1 MRITGFE
8 VTDVRFPTSA
18 GRHGSDAMNPDPDYS
33 AAWVVLE
40 TDDPDVPTGTGLTFT
55 IGRGTEVVCAAVRA
69 VAPTVMGLDVD
80 TASGAMGELARRLV
94 RDPQLRWIGPEKGA
108 VHLATAA
115 VLNAVWDLVARR
127 AGMPLWRLLCAMT
140 PEQIVEL
147 VDFRYLTDALTPAAA
162 VDLLAGRRAGIADRI
177 AEITETGLAAYTTS
191 AGWLGYDD
199 ATVAQRCRQAVADGY
214 DALKCKVGLDVDAD
228 RARLELIRSVI
239 GPDRTLM
246 VDANQVWDVPAAI
259 DHIRALAPVGLGWVE
274 EPTSPD
280 DVLGHA
286 AIAAAIAPIPV
297 ATGEMAQNRIIFKQL
312 LAAGA
317 IGVAQPDACRLAS
330 VNEFIAVLLLCAQ
343 RGVPV
348 CPHAGGVGLNEYV
361 VQLAAF
367 DQIAVAATSA
377 GRVVEHVDDCVEHIV
392 NPAAVEAGRYRLP
405 AQPGY
410 GPVLRA
416 ESVATHRYPDGPAW
430 AGNP

>member
-1 MRITGFE
+1 MNACPSPLR
-8 VTDVRFPTSA
+8 RSTSA
-18 GRHGSDAMNPDPDYS
+18 LAL
-33 AAWVVLE
+33 A
-40 TDDPDVPTGTGLTFT
+40 GL
-55 IGRGTEVVCAAVRA
+55 
-69 VAPTVMGLDVD
+69 
-80 TASGAMGELARRLV
+80 S
-94 RDPQLRWIGPEKGA
+94 
-108 VHLATAA
+108 
-115 VLNAVWDLVARR
+115 LVA
-127 AGMPLWRLLCAMT
+127 
-140 PEQIVEL
+140 
-147 VDFRYLTDALTPAAA
+147 
-162 VDLLAGRRAGIADRI
+162 
-177 AEITETGLAAYTTS
+177 LAAPARAQVFVEEFTGGTNEGGWVAWWNVYNTLESSGGNPGWYLRLDDLGGPATCHFVEIFSTVWPS
-191 AGWLGYDD
+191 AFSGDYRALG
-199 ATVAQRCRQAVADGY
+199 VVG
-214 DALKCKVGLDVDAD
+214 LGLDVDAD